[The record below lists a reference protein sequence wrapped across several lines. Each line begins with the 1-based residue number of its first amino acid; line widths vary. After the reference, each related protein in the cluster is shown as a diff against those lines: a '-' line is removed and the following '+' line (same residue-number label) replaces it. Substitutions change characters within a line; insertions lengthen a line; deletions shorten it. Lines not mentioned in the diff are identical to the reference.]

1 MQKELKEV
9 HLPTQEVICQGI
21 CEYYAIKNY
30 IVHPIDLQ
38 EVLAIISLFSNHYV
52 KLFWKGRE
60 NFMTAFIE
68 MDVPIL

>member
-38 EVLAIISLFSNHYV
+38 EVLSHCLAII
-52 KLFWKGRE
+52 
-60 NFMTAFIE
+60 M
-68 MDVPIL
+68 